1 VVDGAFVQP
10 EAVAPE
16 VSDVSHGGKKIRVV
30 VSEGRNREV
39 SPDLSECNRTWLMES
54 NQQVLSQASTC

>member
-1 VVDGAFVQP
+1 MDGAFVQP

-39 SPDLSECNRTWLMES
+39 GTLKMPRG
-54 NQQVLSQASTC
+54 Q